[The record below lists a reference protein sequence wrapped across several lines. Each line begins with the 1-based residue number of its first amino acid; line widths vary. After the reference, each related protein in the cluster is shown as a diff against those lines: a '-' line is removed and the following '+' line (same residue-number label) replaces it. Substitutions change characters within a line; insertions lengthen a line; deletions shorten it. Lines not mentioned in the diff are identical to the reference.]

1 MANADYVP
9 IPEFYKNRSLFIT
22 GGTGFMGKVGVGV
35 AAGILGA
42 TLCRVSAPVLLRNP
56 T

>member
-22 GGTGFMGKVGVGV
+22 GGTGFMGKVGVG
-35 AAGILGA
+35 
-42 TLCRVSAPVLLRNP
+42 LRLAFWGRP
-56 T
+56 FVGFPRQFY